1 MSLLAV
7 KHAAQKVWVWCKE
20 HWKLCVAFIY
30 ALVVYIIF
38 NRGNGSSSAR
48 QVMQIR
54 TGAKTREI
62 NAIHKAHKEEKEQK
76 EKLKKVFDN
85 AMLELETTHN
95 EKLTILDRNKKK
107 RVKQLVQEHQD
118 APEELSKKLA
128 EEFGIDDVS

>member
-38 NRGNGSSSAR
+38 NRGNGTSSAR

-85 AMLELETTHN
+85 AMLELEATAR
-95 EKLTILDRNKKK
+95 LK
-107 RVKQLVQEHQD
+107 RQGYRKGGGVCLRGMNRD
-118 APEELSKKLA
+118 AIGKNS
-128 EEFGIDDVS
+128 